1 MSFVGLDKGE
11 YREGQFG
18 VDNGVAFADANSS
31 EARYSE
37 QLEQMDEAG
46 ITFGDLGI
54 DPKNEKYGP
63 NGLLPGASHINYDAA
78 VDDLQSALDRY
89 NSNLEA
95 DTSNNDT
102 SSVPDSG
109 ISDEDRF
116 VAAATELE
124 SRGVEFDLNNEEYYN
139 DDNTSNYSALAAAA
153 EAELASLDTNNGDA
167 PASVD
172 TGDVD
177 GSDWFDA
184 GIYKRD
190 VNKTYNGNQIFYNG
204 DATAE
209 VLRKI
214 NTYISELISLI
225 NGYKNLDTCLDDL
238 KYPYDGAPRHEV
250 NTSIYL
256 GRVIDSLE
264 AAQEAAVTTI
274 KQIVDAICNYDA
286 TGDTAGLTEVL
297 SKRRSGGGGGGD
309 PSPAPAPVPTFDGD
323 DDLLGDLDNL
333 GDEAIDEPPLENQ
346 EPSFDE
352 DEKLIIPGVN
362 NDSTRIVSSGSDS
375 SLSSVPDETLE
386 LDGSSDIASSL
397 DSVGTSFFGTDGKFF
412 VPSVSVASTEKDKVN
427 SAGVVGAGAVLAAAS
442 LAVGGKIYYD
452 KKNEAENSDGTAEAD
467 DELIDNTEDSDEK
480 DNKKEDEK
488 DNTDDEKNNKSI
500 FKSSGVKFKESIFGD
515 GGDL

>member
-116 VAAATELE
+116 VAAA
-124 SRGVEFDLNNEEYYN
+124 
-139 DDNTSNYSALAAAA
+139 

-256 GRVIDSLE
+256 GRVINSLE

>member
-1 MSFVGLDKGE
+1 MSYYTEKAHYDELVEQVEARGGNINDILE
-11 YREGQFG
+11 EGDYYTWEPGQPRASYGYSNANAKLEAWLENPPSDG
-18 VDNGVAFADANSS
+18 VDDGNTGDVAGETDNGDALTS
-31 EARYSE
+31 
-37 QLEQMDEAG
+37 
-46 ITFGDLGI
+46 
-54 DPKNEKYGP
+54 
-63 NGLLPGASHINYDAA
+63 
-78 VDDLQSALDRY
+78 
-89 NSNLEA
+89 A
-95 DTSNNDT
+95 DTAGD
-102 SSVPDSG
+102 VVG
-109 ISDEDRF
+109 
-116 VAAATELE
+116 
-124 SRGVEFDLNNEEYYN
+124 
-139 DDNTSNYSALAAAA
+139 
-153 EAELASLDTNNGDA
+153 DTNNGDV
-167 PASVD
+167 PASAD

-184 GIYKRD
+184 DIYKRN

-225 NGYKNLDTCLDDL
+225 NGYKNLDTCLDNL
-238 KYPYDGAPRHEV
+238 KYPYDGAPRHEM
-250 NTSIYL
+250 NTSTYL
-256 GRVIDSLE
+256 GMVENSLE

-297 SKRRSGGGGGGD
+297 SKKRSGGGGGGD
-309 PSPAPAPVPTFDGD
+309 PSPAPASAPTFDGD

-333 GDEAIDEPPLENQ
+333 GDEAIDESPLENQ

-362 NDSTRIVSSGSDS
+362 NDSTRSVSSGSDS
-375 SLSSVPDETLE
+375 SLSSAPDETLE

-412 VPSVSVASTEKDKVN
+412 VPSVSATSIEKDKVN

-452 KKNEAENSDGTAEAD
+452 KKKESENNGDDIVGID
-467 DELIDNTEDSDEK
+467 DESNDSIADSDVK
-480 DNKKEDEK
+480 DDKNEDEK
-488 DNTDDEKNNKSI
+488 NNTDDEKNSKSI
-500 FKSSGVKFKESIFGD
+500 FKSSGVKFKESILGD